1 MTLSS
6 PFTTCLSL
14 LLLAGC
20 AGAPSA
26 PIAPPA
32 YLSGPAYTV
41 YAAGDIADCRQRG
54 WQYTGA
60 TLTAELIAG
69 ELADK
74 PEAAVLSL
82 GDHTYPVGL
91 AAEFRDCYAPTWG
104 RFKERTYPT
113 PGNHE
118 YYGS

>member
-1 MTLSS
+1 MTLFTRSS
-6 PFTTCLSL
+6 LCLPPL
-14 LLLAGC
+14 CLLLAGC
-20 AGAPSA
+20 TGAPAA
-26 PIAPPA
+26 PEPP
-32 YLSGPAYTV
+32 LRGPAYTV

-54 WQYTGA
+54 WAYTGA
-60 TLTAELIAG
+60 AQTAALIAG

-74 PEAAVLSL
+74 PDAAVLSL
-82 GDHTYPVGL
+82 GDHTYPSGL